1 MPTATPFR
9 IEPSLG
15 PDLTQVS
22 TENYWDTISKN
33 VGSTTV
39 VPSYAL
45 GSSVNGSDGHT
56 YVYCKATAA
65 IASGVAIVVTEP
77 AFTAVT
83 GAGLYT
89 APVIAGGVPINGFFH
104 ARRTLL

>member
-1 MPTATPFR
+1 MPAVTPFR

-15 PDLTQVS
+15 PDLWQVS
-22 TENYWDTISKN
+22 TENYWDTISKA
-33 VGSTTV
+33 VGSTTIT
-39 VPSYAL
+39 PSYPL
-45 GSSVNGSDGHT
+45 GSAMVGQDGHT
-56 YVYCKATAA
+56 YVYVKASAA

-77 AFTAVT
+77 AFTAAT

-89 APVIAGGVPINGFFH
+89 APVITGGVPINAFFH